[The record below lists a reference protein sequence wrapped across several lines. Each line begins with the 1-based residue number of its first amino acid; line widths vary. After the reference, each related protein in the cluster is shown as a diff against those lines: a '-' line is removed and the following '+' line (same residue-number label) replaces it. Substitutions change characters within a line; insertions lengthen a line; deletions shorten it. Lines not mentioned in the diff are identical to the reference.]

1 MLQKKLTLLFLII
14 ILVSCKDKQSEK
26 DKILPQIIKKN
37 IAYGFNFDNYKVVND
52 TINRGENFS
61 EILDRHRVPYPKM
74 LEIVNTVK
82 DTFDVRK
89 IRSGKPYTILASKDS
104 LEKAQ
109 IFIYKHSKIKY
120 TVLNFKDSTIT
131 AYNAKKPVKTITKIA
146 SGVITSSLS
155 EAMDDL
161 NLDWN
166 LITNM
171 ADIYAW
177 TLDFLRLQKNDSF
190 KIIYDEKFI
199 NDTIPVGVGDIKAA
213 IFTHQGKKFYAF
225 RFKGDKKHNVFD
237 YFDEEG
243 KNLRRQFLKSPIK
256 FKYRISSRYSLSRK
270 HPVLGY
276 TRAHK
281 GTDFAAAKG
290 TPIIATASGTVIR
303 SERRG
308 GNGNYVKI
316 KHNSTYSTQYLHM
329 SKRKAKVGQYVKQG
343 DVIGYVGSTGLATGP
358 HVCYRFW
365 KYGKQVDPFKQKLPS
380 AKPMNKDLK
389 LEYLNFIK
397 PLKEKLDTTLYHK
410 PKEEFAESQ
419 SNNV

>member
-1 MLQKKLTLLFLII
+1 MLQKKITLFFLII
-14 ILVSCKDKQSEK
+14 VVISCKDKLSNTPSPPLKE
-26 DKILPQIIKKN
+26 IKKN
-37 IAYGFNFDNYKVVND
+37 IAYGFNLDNYNVIND
-52 TINRGENFS
+52 TILKGENFS
-61 EILDRHRVPYPKM
+61 KILDRHRVSYSKI
-74 LEIVNTVK
+74 LEIANSVK
-82 DTFDVRK
+82 NIFNVRS
-89 IRSGKPYTILASKDS
+89 IRSGKPYTILATKDS

-109 IFIYKHSKIKY
+109 IFIYKHSKVNY

-131 AYNAKKPVKTITKIA
+131 AYNAKKPVKTVTKTA

-225 RFKGDKKHNVFD
+225 RFKRDKKHNVFD

-276 TRAHK
+276 TKAHK

-290 TPIIATASGTVIR
+290 TPIIATASGTVIK

-343 DVIGYVGSTGLATGP
+343 EVIGYVGSTGLATGP

-380 AKPMNKDLK
+380 AKPMNKALK
-389 LEYLNFIK
+389 PEYLNFIK
-397 PLKEKLDTTLYHK
+397 PLKEKLDATSYHK

-419 SNNV
+419 NSNV

>member
-1 MLQKKLTLLFLII
+1 MLPKKITLLFLII
-14 ILVSCKDKQSEK
+14 IVISCKNTTET
-26 DKILPQIIKKN
+26 PQNKPKEIIKPN
-37 IAYGFNFDNYKVVND
+37 IAYGFNLDNYNVIND
-52 TINRGENFS
+52 TILRGENFS
-61 EILDRHRVPYPKM
+61 EILDRHRVAYPKI
-74 LEIVNTVK
+74 LEIANSVK
-82 DTFDVRK
+82 NVFNVRA
-89 IRSGKPYTILASKDS
+89 IRSGKPYTILATKDS

-109 IFIYKHSKIKY
+109 VFIYKQSKINY

-131 AYNAKKPVKTITKIA
+131 AYHAKKPVKTVTKTA

-155 EAMDDL
+155 EAMDNL

-190 KIIYDEKFI
+190 KIIYDEKYI

-213 IFTHQGKKFYAF
+213 VFTHQGKDFYAF
-225 RFKGDKKHNVFD
+225 RFKGDTINNVFD

-256 FKYRISSRYSLSRK
+256 FKYRISSRYNLNRK

-281 GTDFAAAKG
+281 GTDFAAARG
-290 TPIIATASGTVIR
+290 TPIIATASGTVTK

-316 KHNSTYSTQYLHM
+316 RHNSTYSTQYLHM
-329 SKRKAKVGQYVKQG
+329 SRRKARVGQYVKQG

-365 KYGKQVDPFKQKLPS
+365 KHGRQVDPFREKLPS
-380 AKPMNKDLK
+380 AKPMDKGLK
-389 LEYLNFIK
+389 PAYLNFIK
-397 PLKEKLDTTLYHK
+397 SLKEKLDTISYPK
-410 PKEEFAESQ
+410 PKEEEITET
-419 SNNV
+419 NNT